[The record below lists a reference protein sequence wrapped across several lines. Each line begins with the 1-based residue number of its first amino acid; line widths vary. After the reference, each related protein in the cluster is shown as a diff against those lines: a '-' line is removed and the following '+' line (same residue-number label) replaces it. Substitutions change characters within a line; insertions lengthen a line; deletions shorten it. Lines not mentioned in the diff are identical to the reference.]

1 MRKLL
6 CAVVLFLLGSLAAV
20 AQDFPKAEVFGGV
33 SAHPAGQHDPERLER
48 RPYGKL

>member
-20 AQDFPKAEVFGGV
+20 AQDFPKAEVFGGY
-33 SAHPAGQHDPERLER
+33 QLTRLDSTTLNGWNG
-48 RPYGKL
+48 GKL